1 MTPVESINDMP
12 RLRTRSSRYGTE
24 NLVEPKEVRDYI
36 MILTEHNRA
45 PGVFNYD
52 YPQTFFSTFPEIE
65 YESYV
70 TIGGKGQRRVH
81 TNEDCDLPVK

>member
-52 YPQTFFSTFPEIE
+52 YP
-65 YESYV
+65 
-70 TIGGKGQRRVH
+70 
-81 TNEDCDLPVK
+81 